1 MAELILETLT
11 KVYTQAQSPAVD
23 QLNLCVR
30 DGEFIA
36 LLGPSGCGKS
46 TTLRMVAGLES
57 VTSGEIRI
65 GSKLVNDVHPKDR
78 GVGLA
83 FENYA
88 LYPPLKVRDNL
99 AFNLRAHGLAAKEI
113 NRRVDEI
120 ARTLQIQELLDLK
133 PAALSSGQ
141 KQRVNM
147 ARAMVRRPSV
157 LLLDEPLSHLD
168 ARLRVELRTEIKR
181 LHAEQRF
188 TTVIVTHDQLE
199 AMALADRI
207 AVMNEGKL
215 QQFDTPLEVFNHP
228 ANEFVAGFLGEP
240 PMNIFRAVVADS
252 SRLVI
257 PDTGFAL
264 PITPATQKLV
274 GSRKELKLGIRPWG
288 IRVSQTKTDGAVPGA
303 VVVVEDLGDET
314 RVGVRYG
321 EVLIMSSIPVTR
333 RYRPGLSV
341 FLHFNEEDL
350 NLFDPTTGERL
361 SDGSYPPTPVT
372 NEAGHK
378 NEVQAPVT
386 R

>member
-1 MAELILETLT
+1 MAELILKTLT

-23 QLNLCVR
+23 QLNLGVR

-65 GSKLVNDVHPKDR
+65 GSKLVNNVHPKDR

-99 AFNLRAHGLAAKEI
+99 AFNLRAHGLATKEI

-120 ARTLQIQELLDLK
+120 TRTLQIQELLDLK

-240 PMNIFRAVVADS
+240 PMNIFRAGINS
-252 SRLVI
+252 GRLVI
-257 PDTGFAL
+257 PDTDFAL
-264 PITPATQKLV
+264 PIAPSIQKLV

-288 IRVSQTKTDGAVPGA
+288 IRVSQTQTAGSVPGT

-333 RYRPGLSV
+333 RYRPGLPV
-341 FLHFNEEDL
+341 FLSFNEEDL
-350 NLFDPTTGERL
+350 NLFDTVTGERL
-361 SDGSYPPTPVT
+361 SDGSYQATTAPR
-372 NEAGHK
+372 EAANK
-378 NEVQAPVT
+378 NEIQAPVT
-386 R
+386 P

>member
-1 MAELILETLT
+1 MLFR
-11 KVYTQAQSPAVD
+11 S
-23 QLNLCVR
+23 
-30 DGEFIA
+30 
-36 LLGPSGCGKS
+36 
-46 TTLRMVAGLES
+46 
-57 VTSGEIRI
+57 
-65 GSKLVNDVHPKDR
+65 
-78 GVGLA
+78 
-83 FENYA
+83 
-88 LYPPLKVRDNL
+88 
-99 AFNLRAHGLAAKEI
+99 
-113 NRRVDEI
+113 RVDEI

-188 TTVIVTHDQLE
+188 TTIIVTHDQLE

-240 PMNIFRAVVADS
+240 PMNIFRTVVDS
-252 SRLVI
+252 GRLVI
-257 PDTGFAL
+257 PDADFAL
-264 PITPATQKLV
+264 PITSSVQKLV

-288 IRVSQTKTDGAVPGA
+288 VRVSQTQTTGSVPGK
-303 VVVVEDLGDET
+303 VTVVEDLGDET

-321 EVLIMSSIPVTR
+321 EILIMSSVPVTR
-333 RYRPGLSV
+333 RYRPGLPVYLS
-341 FLHFNEEDL
+341 FNDEDL
-350 NLFDPTTGERL
+350 NLFDSVTGERL
-361 SDGSYPPTPVT
+361 SEDGLRSSQPAHETV
-372 NEAGHK
+372 EK
-378 NEVQAPVT
+378 NEIQAHIS

>member
-1 MAELILETLT
+1 MAELILKTLT
-11 KVYTQAQSPAVD
+11 KIYTQAQPAAVD
-23 QLNLCVR
+23 QLNLAVR

-46 TTLRMVAGLES
+46 TTLRMIAGLES
-57 VTSGEIRI
+57 VTAGEIRV
-65 GSKLVNDVHPKDR
+65 GGKLVNELHPKDR

-99 AFNLRAHGLAAKEI
+99 AFNLRAHGLGVKEI
-113 NRRVDEI
+113 NRRVAEI
-120 ARTLQIQELLDLK
+120 AGTLQIQEVLDLK
-133 PAALSSGQ
+133 PAVLSSGQ

-147 ARAMVRRPSV
+147 ARAMIRRPSV

-181 LHAEQRF
+181 LHAEHRF
-188 TTVIVTHDQLE
+188 TTIIVTHDQLE

-240 PMNIFRAVVADS
+240 PMNIFRTVVES
-252 SRLVI
+252 GRLVI
-257 PDTGFAL
+257 PEAEFAL
-264 PITPATQKLV
+264 PITAGIQKLIA
-274 GSRKELKLGIRPWG
+274 SRKELKFGVRPWG
-288 IRVSQTKTDGAVPGA
+288 IHVSQTATAGSVAGKVT
-303 VVVVEDLGDET
+303 VVEDLGDET
-314 RVGVRYG
+314 RVGIRYG
-321 EVLIMSSIPVTR
+321 DILIMSSIPVTR
-333 RYRPGLSV
+333 RYRPGAPVYLS
-341 FLHFNEEDL
+341 FNEEDL
-350 NLFDPTTGERL
+350 NLFDATTGERL
-361 SDGSYPPTPVT
+361 SLDGYPPNQINHET
-372 NEAGHK
+372 AGK
-378 NEVQAPVT
+378 NEIQAPLS

>member
-1 MAELILETLT
+1 MAELTLRNLT
-11 KVYTQAQSPAVD
+11 KIYNAGTPAAVAN
-23 QLNLCVR
+23 LNLEIH

-46 TTLRMVAGLES
+46 TTLRMVAGLETI
-57 VTSGEIRI
+57 TSGEIVV
-65 GSKLVNDVHPKDR
+65 GKKVVNQTHPKDR

-99 AFNLRAHGLAAKEI
+99 AFNLKAHGVSTQEI
-113 NRRVDEI
+113 DKRVTEI
-120 ARTLQIQELLDLK
+120 AQYLHIGDLLDLK

-147 ARAMVRRPSV
+147 ARAMIRRPAV

-168 ARLRVELRTEIKR
+168 ARLRVQMRTEIKR

-199 AMALADRI
+199 AMPLADRI

-240 PMNIFRAVVADS
+240 PMNIFRTVVPDS
-252 SRLVI
+252 GRLVI
-257 PDTGFAL
+257 PDTDFVL
-264 PITPATQKLV
+264 PITPAVQKLI

-288 IRVSQTKTDGAVPGA
+288 IRVSQTQTDGAVPGV
-303 VVVVEDLGDET
+303 VVVVEDLGDE
-314 RVGVRYG
+314 
-321 EVLIMSSIPVTR
+321 
-333 RYRPGLSV
+333 
-341 FLHFNEEDL
+341 
-350 NLFDPTTGERL
+350 
-361 SDGSYPPTPVT
+361 
-372 NEAGHK
+372 
-378 NEVQAPVT
+378 
-386 R
+386 

>member
-1 MAELILETLT
+1 MAELILKTLT

-23 QLNLCVR
+23 QLSLAVR

-57 VTSGEIRI
+57 VTSGEIHI
-65 GSKLVNDVHPKDR
+65 GNKLVNELHPKDR

-99 AFNLRAHGLAAKEI
+99 AFNLRAHGLGAKEI

-133 PAALSSGQ
+133 PVALSSGQ

-188 TTVIVTHDQLE
+188 TTIIVTHDQLE

-240 PMNIFRAVVADS
+240 PMNIFRAGINS
-252 SRLVI
+252 GRLVI
-257 PDTGFAL
+257 PDTDFAL
-264 PITPATQKLV
+264 PIAPSIQKLV

-288 IRVSQTKTDGAVPGA
+288 IRVSQTQTAGSVPGT

-333 RYRPGLSV
+333 RYRPGLPV
-341 FLHFNEEDL
+341 FLSFNEEDL
-350 NLFDPTTGERL
+350 NLFDTVTGERL
-361 SDGSYPPTPVT
+361 SDGSYQATTAPK
-372 NEAGHK
+372 EAANK
-378 NEVQAPVT
+378 NEIQAPVT

>member
-1 MAELILETLT
+1 MAELILKTLT

-23 QLNLCVR
+23 QLNLAVR

-57 VTSGEIRI
+57 VTAGEIRV
-65 GSKLVNDVHPKDR
+65 GNKLVNELHPKDR

-99 AFNLRAHGLAAKEI
+99 AFNLRAHGLGAKEI

-188 TTVIVTHDQLE
+188 TTIIVTHDQLE

-240 PMNIFRAVVADS
+240 PMNIFRAGINS
-252 SRLVI
+252 GRLVI
-257 PDTGFAL
+257 PDTDFAL
-264 PITPATQKLV
+264 PIAPSIQKLI

-288 IRVSQTKTDGAVPGA
+288 IRVSQTETAGSVPGT

-333 RYRPGLSV
+333 RYRPGLPV
-341 FLHFNEEDL
+341 FLSFNEEDL
-350 NLFDPTTGERL
+350 NLFDPITGERL
-361 SDGSYPPTPVT
+361 SDGSYPAKQTAPETV
-372 NEAGHK
+372 GK
-378 NEVQAPVT
+378 NEIQAPVS

>member
-1 MAELILETLT
+1 MADLILKTLT
-11 KVYTQAQSPAVD
+11 KVYTQAQPPAVD
-23 QLNLCVR
+23 QLNLAVR

-57 VTSGEIRI
+57 VTAGEILI
-65 GSKLVNDVHPKDR
+65 GNKLVNELQPKDR

-99 AFNLRAHGLAAKEI
+99 AFNLRAHGLGAKEI

-188 TTVIVTHDQLE
+188 TTIIVTHDQLE

-240 PMNIFRAVVADS
+240 PMNIFSAGINS
-252 SRLVI
+252 GRLVI
-257 PDTGFAL
+257 PDTDFAL
-264 PITPATQKLV
+264 PIAASVQKLV
-274 GSRKELKLGIRPWG
+274 GTRKELKLGIRPWG
-288 IRVSQTKTDGAVPGA
+288 IRVNQTLTDGSVPGT

-333 RYRPGLSV
+333 RYRPGLPV
-341 FLHFNEEDL
+341 FLSFNEEDL
-350 NLFDPTTGERL
+350 NLFDPITGDRL
-361 SDGSYPPTPVT
+361 SDDSYPPAPVT
-372 NEAGHK
+372 NEAAHK
-378 NEVQAPVT
+378 NAVQAPVT

>member
-1 MAELILETLT
+1 MAELILRTLT
-11 KVYTQAQSPAVD
+11 KTYIQAQPPAVD
-23 QLNLCVR
+23 QLNLAVH
-30 DGEFIA
+30 DGEFTA

-46 TTLRMVAGLES
+46 TTLRMIAGLES
-57 VTSGEIRI
+57 VTAGEIRV
-65 GSKLVNDVHPKDR
+65 GGKLVNELHPKDR

-99 AFNLRAHGLAAKEI
+99 AFNLRAHGLGVKEI

-133 PAALSSGQ
+133 PAVLSSGQ

-147 ARAMVRRPSV
+147 ARAMIRRPSV

-188 TTVIVTHDQLE
+188 TTIIVTHDQLE

-240 PMNIFRAVVADS
+240 PMNIFRTVVES
-252 SRLVI
+252 GRLVI
-257 PDTGFAL
+257 PGAEFAL
-264 PITPATQKLV
+264 PITPSMQKLI
-274 GSRKELKLGIRPWG
+274 GSRKELQFGVRPWG
-288 IRVSQTKTDGAVPGA
+288 IRVSQTATAGSVAGKVT
-303 VVVVEDLGDET
+303 VVEDLGDET
-314 RVGVRYG
+314 RVGVRYADI
-321 EVLIMSSIPVTR
+321 LIMSSIPVTR
-333 RYRPGLSV
+333 RYRPGLPV
-341 FLHFNEEDL
+341 YLNFNEEDL

-361 SDGSYPPTPVT
+361 SDGSNPLGSVAD
-372 NEAGHK
+372 ESRSK
-378 NEVQAPVT
+378 NKIQAQVA

>member
-1 MAELILETLT
+1 MAELTLKTLT
-11 KVYTQAQSPAVD
+11 KTYTQAQPPAVD
-23 QLNLCVR
+23 QLNLAVR

-46 TTLRMVAGLES
+46 TTLRMIAGLES
-57 VTSGEIRI
+57 VTAGEIRI
-65 GSKLVNDVHPKDR
+65 GQKLVNDLHPKDR

-99 AFNLRAHGLAAKEI
+99 AFNLRAHGLGAKEI

-188 TTVIVTHDQLE
+188 TTIIVTHDQLE

-240 PMNIFRAVVADS
+240 PMNIFRTVVDS
-252 SRLVI
+252 GRLVI
-257 PDTGFAL
+257 PEADFDL
-264 PITPATQKLV
+264 PISATVQKLI
-274 GSRKELKLGIRPWG
+274 GSRKELKFGIRPWG
-288 IRVSQTKTDGAVPGA
+288 IRVSLTQTPGSVPGKVA
-303 VVVVEDLGDET
+303 VVEDLGDET
-314 RVGVRYG
+314 RVGIRYG
-321 EVLIMSSIPVTR
+321 ETLIMSSIPVTR
-333 RYRPGLSV
+333 RYRAGLPVYLTFS
-341 FLHFNEEDL
+341 EEDL
-350 NLFDPTTGERL
+350 NLFDFTTGERL
-361 SDGSYPPTPVT
+361 SDGIEQNDRTAD
-372 NEAGHK
+372 EIAAKH
-378 NEVQAPVT
+378 EIQAPMS

>member
-1 MAELILETLT
+1 MAELILKNLT
-11 KVYTQAQSPAVD
+11 KLYSAAQSPAVD
-23 QLNLCVR
+23 QLNLTVR

-46 TTLRMVAGLES
+46 TTLRMIAGLES
-57 VTSGEIRI
+57 VTSGEIRVADE
-65 GSKLVNDVHPKDR
+65 LVNDLHPKDR

-99 AFNLRAHGLAAKEI
+99 AFNLKAHGIGIKEI
-113 NRRVDEI
+113 NKRVDEI

-147 ARAMVRRPSV
+147 ARAMVRRPAV

-188 TTVIVTHDQLE
+188 TTIIVTHDQLE
-199 AMALADRI
+199 AMALANRI

-240 PMNIFRAVVADS
+240 PMNIFRTVVDS
-252 SRLVI
+252 GSLVI
-257 PDTGFAL
+257 PQAEFAL
-264 PITPATQKLV
+264 PITSSTQKLV

-288 IRVSQTKTDGAVPGA
+288 IRVSQTESPGTVPGKVA
-303 VVVVEDLGDET
+303 VVEDLGDET

-321 EVLIMSSIPVTR
+321 DILLMSSMPVTR
-333 RYRPGLSV
+333 RYRTGSAVHLN
-341 FLHFNEEDL
+341 FNEEDL
-350 NLFDPTTGERL
+350 NLFDLTTGERL
-361 SDGSYPPTPVT
+361 SESDPANPAIH
-372 NEAGHK
+372 EAIGK
-378 NEVQAPVT
+378 NEIQVPVS

>member
-1 MAELILETLT
+1 MAELTLKTLT
-11 KVYTQAQSPAVD
+11 KVYTQVQTPAVD
-23 QLNLCVR
+23 QLNLAVR
-30 DGEFIA
+30 DGEFAA

-46 TTLRMVAGLES
+46 TTLRMIAGLES
-57 VTSGEIRI
+57 VTAGEIRI
-65 GSKLVNDVHPKDR
+65 GQKLVNELHPKDR

-99 AFNLRAHGLAAKEI
+99 AFNLRAHGLGAKEI
-113 NRRVDEI
+113 TRRVDEI

-188 TTVIVTHDQLE
+188 TTIIVTHDQLE

-240 PMNIFRAVVADS
+240 PMNIFRTVVDS
-252 SRLVI
+252 GRLVI
-257 PDTGFAL
+257 PDADFAL
-264 PITPATQKLV
+264 PITSSVQKLV

-288 IRVSQTKTDGAVPGA
+288 VRVSQTQTTGSVPGK
-303 VVVVEDLGDET
+303 VTVVEDLGDET

-321 EVLIMSSIPVTR
+321 EILIMSSIPVTR
-333 RYRPGLSV
+333 RYRPGQPVYLS
-341 FLHFNEEDL
+341 FNDEDL
-350 NLFDPTTGERL
+350 NLFDSVTGERL
-361 SDGSYPPTPVT
+361 SEDGLRSSQPAHETV
-372 NEAGHK
+372 EK
-378 NEVQAPVT
+378 NEIQAPIS

>member
-1 MAELILETLT
+1 MAELVLKKLT
-11 KVYTQAQSPAVD
+11 KVYTPAQPPAVD
-23 QLNLCVR
+23 QLDLAIS
-30 DGEFIA
+30 DGEFVA

-57 VTSGEIRI
+57 ITEGEIRF
-65 GSKLVNDVHPKDR
+65 GSKLVNYVQPKDR

-99 AFNLRAHGLAAKEI
+99 AFNLKAHGVNGKEI
-113 NRRVDEI
+113 AKRVKEI
-120 ARTLQIQELLDLK
+120 ARTLRIEELLDLK
-133 PAALSSGQ
+133 PAVLSSGQ

-147 ARAMVRRPSV
+147 ARAMVRRPAV

-188 TTVIVTHDQLE
+188 TTIIVTHDQLE

-240 PMNIFRAVVADS
+240 PMNIFSVEVDS
-252 SRLVI
+252 SRRLVV
-257 PDTGFAL
+257 PGTEFAL
-264 PITPATQKLV
+264 PITGYVQRLLGNRSSA
-274 GSRKELKLGIRPWG
+274 KLGVRPWG
-288 IRVSQTKTDGAVPGA
+288 IKVGSNASQASVPGTIS
-303 VVVVEDLGDET
+303 VVENLGD
-314 RVGVRYG
+314 
-321 EVLIMSSIPVTR
+321 
-333 RYRPGLSV
+333 
-341 FLHFNEEDL
+341 
-350 NLFDPTTGERL
+350 
-361 SDGSYPPTPVT
+361 
-372 NEAGHK
+372 
-378 NEVQAPVT
+378 
-386 R
+386 

>member
-1 MAELILETLT
+1 MAELTLKMLT
-11 KVYTQAQSPAVD
+11 KVYAQVQTPAVD
-23 QLNLCVR
+23 QLNLAVR
-30 DGEFIA
+30 DGEFAA

-46 TTLRMVAGLES
+46 TTLRMIAGLES
-57 VTSGEIRI
+57 VTAGEIRI
-65 GSKLVNDVHPKDR
+65 GQKLVNELHPKDR

-99 AFNLRAHGLAAKEI
+99 AFNLRAHGLGAKEI
-113 NRRVDEI
+113 TRRVDEI

-188 TTVIVTHDQLE
+188 TTIIVTHDQLE

-240 PMNIFRAVVADS
+240 PMNIFRTVVDS
-252 SRLVI
+252 GRLVI
-257 PDTGFAL
+257 PDADFAL
-264 PITPATQKLV
+264 PITSSVQKLV

-288 IRVSQTKTDGAVPGA
+288 VRVSQTQTTGSVPGK
-303 VVVVEDLGDET
+303 VTVVEDLGDET

-321 EVLIMSSIPVTR
+321 EILIMSSIPVTR
-333 RYRPGLSV
+333 RYRPGQPVYLS
-341 FLHFNEEDL
+341 FNDEDL
-350 NLFDPTTGERL
+350 NLFDSVTGERL
-361 SDGSYPPTPVT
+361 SEDGLRSSQPAHETV
-372 NEAGHK
+372 EK
-378 NEVQAPVT
+378 NEIQAPIS

>member
-1 MAELILETLT
+1 MAELILKTLT

-23 QLNLCVR
+23 QLNLAVR

-57 VTSGEIRI
+57 VTAGEIRV
-65 GSKLVNDVHPKDR
+65 GNKLVNELHPKDR

-99 AFNLRAHGLAAKEI
+99 AFNLRAHGLGAKEI

-120 ARTLQIQELLDLK
+120 ARTLQIHELLDLK

-188 TTVIVTHDQLE
+188 TTIIVTHDQLE

-240 PMNIFRAVVADS
+240 PMNIFSAGINS
-252 SRLVI
+252 GRLVI
-257 PDTGFAL
+257 PDTDFAL
-264 PITPATQKLV
+264 PIAPSIQKLI

-288 IRVSQTKTDGAVPGA
+288 IRVSQTETAGSVPGT

-333 RYRPGLSV
+333 RYRPGLPV
-341 FLHFNEEDL
+341 FLSFNEEDL
-350 NLFDPTTGERL
+350 NLFDSITGERL
-361 SDGSYPPTPVT
+361 SDGSYPASTAPK
-372 NEAGHK
+372 EAANK
-378 NEVQAPVT
+378 NEIQAPVT